1 MNRQVCTVKV
11 MARPSRSETNPP
23 VGTAR
28 ERLLAAA
35 NELFY
40 EEGIHTVGIDRVIE
54 RAGVA
59 KASLYST
66 FGSKDELVQAYLAER
81 AEIRRERITARVEKE
96 TEPRAKL
103 LAIFDELCALVE
115 RPNFRGCAF
124 INASAEGPRESS
136 VTRACA
142 FQRSWLREL
151 ITTLARET
159 GAEDPTFLANQLQLI
174 YDGALVAASLDRD
187 IGAAARARET
197 AEILIAGQLPGASA
211 HFRTEGQ
218 LRRAVTRP
226 DTEVEPQ
233 RARTRSDDDTQ
244 IRRAPARSN
253 DESQLRRIIRS
264 NDESQIVRVS
274 PTNDTRRK
282 PRR

>member
-1 MNRQVCTVKV
+1 
-11 MARPSRSETNPP
+11 MARPSRSETHPP

-66 FGSKDELVQAYLAER
+66 FGSKDELVQAYLSER

-136 VTRACA
+136 VTRVCEH
-142 FQRSWLREL
+142 QRGWLREL
-151 ITTLARET
+151 MVTLAREM
-159 GAEDPTFLANQLQLI
+159 GAEDPAFLASQLHLV
-174 YDGALVAASLDRD
+174 YDGALVAASMDRD
-187 IGAAARARET
+187 LGAAARARET
-197 AEILIAGQLPGASA
+197 AEILIAGQLPGASTQ
-211 HFRTEGQ
+211 FRTDGQ
-218 LRRAVTRP
+218 RRRALTRP
-226 DTEVEPQ
+226 DTEVEP
-233 RARTRSDDDTQ
+233 
-244 IRRAPARSN
+244 RRASTRGG
-253 DESQLRRIIRS
+253 S
-264 NDESQIVRVS
+264 NDESQIRRILNNDDSQVLISEDVR
-274 PTNDTRRK
+274 NAGTRRK

>member
-1 MNRQVCTVKV
+1 
-11 MARPSRSETNPP
+11 MARASRSETNPP

-81 AEIRRERITARVEKE
+81 AEIRRERIAARVEKE

-136 VTRACA
+136 VTRVCT
-142 FQRSWLREL
+142 FHRKWLRDL
-151 ITTLARET
+151 MMMLAREM
-159 GAEDPTFLANQLQLI
+159 GAEDPTFLASQLHLV
-174 YDGALVAASLDRD
+174 YDGALVAASMDHDL
-187 IGAAARARET
+187 GAAARARET
-197 AEILIAGQLPGASA
+197 AEILIAGTSTQ
-211 HFRTEGQ
+211 FRTDGQ
-218 LRRAVTRP
+218 RRRAITRP
-226 DTEVEPQ
+226 DTEVEP
-233 RARTRSDDDTQ
+233 
-244 IRRAPARSN
+244 RRATTRGG
-253 DESQLRRIIRS
+253 S
-264 NDESQIVRVS
+264 NDESQIRRILNNDDSQVLISDDVRNAGS
-274 PTNDTRRK
+274 RRK

>member
-1 MNRQVCTVKV
+1 

-35 NELFY
+35 HALFY

-66 FGSKDELVQAYLAER
+66 FGSKDELVQAYLSER
-81 AEIRRERITARVEKE
+81 AEMRRERITARVEKE

-103 LAIFDELCALVE
+103 LAIFDELCTLVE

-136 VTRACA
+136 ITRACA
-142 FQRSWLREL
+142 FQRTWLREL
-151 ITTLARET
+151 MTMLAREM
-159 GAEDPTFLANQLQLI
+159 GAEDPTFLANQLQLV
-174 YDGALVAASLDRD
+174 YDGALVAASMDRD
-187 IGAAARARET
+187 LGAAARARET
-197 AEILIAGQLPGASA
+197 AEILIAGQLAGGSA

-226 DTEVEPQ
+226 DTQVDPPR
-233 RARTRSDDDTQ
+233 RANTRGGNNDSQ
-244 IRRAPARSN
+244 IRRILSN
-253 DESQLRRIIRS
+253 D
-264 NDESQIVRVS
+264 DSQILISESDARNPGS
-274 PTNDTRRK
+274 RRK